1 MSKKRHQE
9 DEDAKTGKKIANYWS
24 MGLLS
29 SMKDPELQIK
39 EDDKVVIIKDKYPK
53 VNKLKCTR
61 VSQLLEYGVTILNF
75 GPQEPQLK
83 VASDNNYVTESN
95 M

>member
-1 MSKKRHQE
+1 MSKKRLQE
-9 DEDAKTGKKIANYWS
+9 DEDAKTGKKIANYWA

-39 EDDKVVIIKDKYPK
+39 EDDKVVTIKDKYPK
-53 VNKLKCTR
+53 VNKRKCTR
-61 VSQLLEYGVTILNF
+61 ISLLFEYGVTIIKF

-83 VASDNNYVTESN
+83 VVSDNNYVTESN